1 MVKVM
6 NLKFKNRLNRK
17 KFMLI
22 AIVLLM
28 LFITACTL
36 EIPMGSNVQ
45 TQVKTTR
52 GPLAIPEKTYI
63 AASSDED
70 GWRDYY
76 FASNT

>member
-45 TQVKTTR
+45 TQEKTTR